1 MIGSK
6 TSMRAVI
13 QDGTGPPEILRVR
26 SVPVPEQPG
35 GDEVL
40 IRLRAA
46 GVCYHDLLVRDG
58 TYRRLVQ
65 FPLVPGH
72 EMAGDVLAV
81 GENVTRIKVGD
92 QVASTNR
99 ETCGHCDLCRSGQ
112 EGICPNQRFF
122 GHNGPGAYAEF
133 ALVRENALS
142 AVPRAIPPEAACV
155 LSCAIGTE
163 LHAIRE
169 VGRVKAG
176 ETVLVTGAGGGLGIH
191 GVQVAK
197 LAGAFVVALTSTP
210 GKAPAIRAAGADAVV
225 TIARGERFDDKLR
238 AVAPGGFDVICD
250 NVGEPVFASC
260 FRTLAIG
267 GRYVFVGQLN
277 DRSISYNPAWLL
289 LRNTSLLGSNS
300 STRKELDDVVKLV
313 DRGLIKPVLDR
324 TMPLEEAP
332 AAHRRVMTAEATG
345 RVVLVMR

>member
-1 MIGSK
+1 MASAS
-6 TSMRAVI
+6 SMRAVI
-13 QDGTGPPEILRVR
+13 QDGVGAPDILHVR
-26 SVPVPEQPG
+26 SVPVPEQPT
-35 GDEVL
+35 GDQVL
-40 IRLRAA
+40 IRVRAA
-46 GVCYHDLLVRDG
+46 GVCYHDLLVREG
-58 TYRRLVQ
+58 TYRHLVQ

-81 GENVTRIKVGD
+81 GDAVTRVKVGD

-99 ETCGHCDLCRSGQ
+99 ETCGQCDLCRSGQ

-122 GHNGPGAYAEF
+122 GHNGPGGYAEL

-142 AVPRAIPPEAACV
+142 VVPRAIPPDAACM

-163 LHAIRE
+163 LHAIRD
-169 VGRVKAG
+169 VGHVRAG
-176 ETVLVTGAGGGLGIH
+176 DTVLVTGAGGGLGIH

-197 LAGAFVVALTSTP
+197 LAGASVVGLTSTP
-210 GKAPAIRAAGADAVV
+210 TKAAAIRAAGADAVV

-277 DRSISYNPAWLL
+277 DRAISFNPAWLL
-289 LRNTSLLGSNS
+289 LRGTALLGSNS

-313 DRGLIKPVLDR
+313 DRGLIKPILDR
-324 TMPLEEAP
+324 TLPLEDAP

-345 RVVLVMR
+345 RLVLTP